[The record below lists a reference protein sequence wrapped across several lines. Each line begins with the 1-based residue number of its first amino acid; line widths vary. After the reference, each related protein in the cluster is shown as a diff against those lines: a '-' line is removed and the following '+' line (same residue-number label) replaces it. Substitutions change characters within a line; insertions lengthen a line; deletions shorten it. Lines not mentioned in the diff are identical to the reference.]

1 MRNNNH
7 NSTMPK
13 LIIVVVILIGGIIW
27 YGNSQ
32 REQSKI
38 LSDKTQA
45 YILEQE
51 NQKKKLAEKEIAAKG
66 KDLLDFKIKLLQA
79 DYTMDYEDA
88 KKIIQSEKISKDEV
102 KYYTDFAGK
111 WSDAINLA
119 SATGRIALAGPVK
132 NLQDLKREFESHKP
146 RTYCETEMYSSLS
159 SSYSYTIDGFI
170 EFMKSSE
177 YSSAVSAKLAS
188 DYMSKA
194 TAILRNCVESET

>member
-1 MRNNNH
+1 
-7 NSTMPK
+7 MPK

-51 NQKKKLAEKEIAAKG
+51 NQKKIITEKEVAAKG
-66 KDLLDFKIKLLQA
+66 KNLLDLKIKLLQA

-88 KKIIQSEKISKDEV
+88 KNIIQSDKMTKDEE
-102 KYYTDFAGK
+102 KYYIDFASK

-132 NLQDLKREFESHKP
+132 NLQDLKREFELHKP
-146 RTYCETEMYSSLS
+146 RTYCESEMYNSLS
-159 SSYSYTIDGFI
+159 NSYNYTVDGFI
-170 EFMKSSE
+170 DFMRSSE
-177 YSSAVSAKLAS
+177 YSSAVSASLAS
-188 DYMSKA
+188 DYMRKA
-194 TAILRNCVESET
+194 KAILRYCVETEI